1 MFLSYSSFPTL
12 SIERFLGGR
21 CYSSMIVE
29 VVEVEV
35 EVELLK
41 LKLKL
46 RLCNGHVLNEK
57 HWSGAEIVGGGVQ
70 NSMTT

>member
-1 MFLSYSSFPTL
+1 
-12 SIERFLGGR
+12 
-21 CYSSMIVE
+21 MIVE